1 MNQSIH
7 EKASNLISSNNLDEA
22 IQLLRDEG
30 ASIIEAIK
38 VVKEAKHISL
48 SEAKSLVAQH
58 PVWNDQQE
66 KFKNFHDSLIEQF
79 GDDGE

>member
-7 EKASNLISSNNLDEA
+7 EKTSSLISSNNMDEA

-30 ASIIEAIK
+30 VGIVEAIK
-38 VVKEAKHISL
+38 VIKGAKHISL

-66 KFKNFHDSLIEQF
+66 NFKNFHDSF
-79 GDDGE
+79 N